1 MHNQHHLRGG
11 SGEDLAKYQRQLI
24 WIGLHLAKKQKLLSL
39 IVYRPLPKLCNPL
52 SSSKDVSVATTDSIC
67 TQKIFH
73 HWLLCFKIVC
83 NLICESGSWWSLKL
97 DICIV
102 LLLKNVAYAARHR
115 RLGTTHSQWKF
126 SIQYS
131 EQAIIFLNYKWPI

>member
-1 MHNQHHLRGG
+1 MHNQHHLRSG
-11 SGEDLAKYQRQLI
+11 SGEDLAKYQRQSI
-24 WIGLHLAKKQKLLSL
+24 WIGLHLAKETEIVIAYCLSTSSQALQSSLLFQ
-39 IVYRPLPKLCNPL
+39 RRLCRN
-52 SSSKDVSVATTDSIC
+52 KR
-67 TQKIFH
+67 FH
-73 HWLLCFKIVC
+73 LHTKNIPSLLCFKIVC

-102 LLLKNVAYAARHR
+102 LLLKNVAYAARHW

-131 EQAIIFLNYKWPI
+131 EQAIIFLNY